1 MNYNFEYI
9 DIILFA
15 MIAGFIAL
23 RLRDILGRKS
33 GHEKK
38 DLHNQINR
46 STVDQ
51 DFKPQTRK
59 PLVGDLDEKA
69 KADFLKGA
77 KLAYEMIITS
87 FAKGEKSALKPL
99 VNKEIFQNFSN
110 EIERRKN
117 QNLKSE
123 LTFIGLKSV
132 KINSFEKKDNIY
144 IFTVNFVS
152 EIITCL
158 RDKENKILE
167 GSLDEIKTVNDTW
180 KFSKNMWSS
189 NPNWI
194 LTETEI

>member
-158 RDKENKILE
+158 RDKEDKILE
-167 GSLDEIKTVNDTW
+167 GNPDEIKTVNDTW